1 MDVSTPLL
9 TGLALGVLGAVL
21 WAFRSSGARVPEG
34 HVGVITR
41 FGAAERQPGGAL
53 ATRPPGLHFKWPWE
67 RIVLVSL
74 MEQTIE
80 LSGEGAIRTM
90 AADGT
95 ALRLEASLRYLPK
108 RAMLEQFLF
117 GLQRPIEHV
126 STLFT
131 CLLRNELANV
141 QATSAPPTHS
151 VAEALPQEAGSYA
164 LIRRER
170 GLLSTRIADFC
181 KARIGDEHGIEFN
194 AVDLTDILP
203 PDELRDAL
211 NAVMQARSGAETHH
225 YRAESECRQRVLE
238 ARQGVAIAKARAQ
251 GAAEELSTLAH
262 ALSTLHQQGTLEDY
276 VRRRRSEVLGE
287 SKLVYLNDA
296 EARR

>member
-1 MDVSTPLL
+1 MII
-9 TGLALGVLGAVL
+9 TGLIIGAVAAAL
-21 WAFRSSGARVPEG
+21 WSVRSSGVRVPEG
-34 HVGVITR
+34 HIAVLTS
-41 FGAAERQPGGAL
+41 FGAAEREATGAL
-53 ATRPPGLHFKWPWE
+53 RTRAPGLHLKWPWQKV
-67 RIVLVSL
+67 VLVSM

-80 LSGEGAIRTM
+80 LAGEGAIRTM

-95 ALRLEASLRYLPK
+95 ALRLDATLRYRPD
-108 RAMLEQFLF
+108 RAMLEEFLF
-117 GLQRPIEHV
+117 GLQHPLEHV

-141 QATSAPPTHS
+141 VSAPRPSPHS
-151 VAEALPQEAGSYA
+151 VADALPEEAGSYA

-170 GLLSTRIADFC
+170 GLLSSRIADFC

-211 NAVMQARSGAETHH
+211 NAVMQARSAAEAHH

-238 ARQGVAIAKARAQ
+238 ARQGVAIARSRARA
-251 GAAEELSTLAH
+251 AADELDTLGK
-262 ALSTLHQQGTLEDY
+262 ALTTLHRQGVLGDY
-276 VRRRRSEVLGE
+276 VRRRKAEVLAE
-287 SKLVYLNDA
+287 SRLLYVNDG
-296 EARR
+296 EAR

>member
-1 MDVSTPLL
+1 MIV
-9 TGLALGVLGAVL
+9 TGVVIGAVAAVL
-21 WAFRSSGARVPEG
+21 WSLRASAVRVPEG
-34 HVGVITR
+34 HIAVLTS
-41 FGAAERQPGGAL
+41 FGAAEREPGGAL
-53 ATRPPGLHFKWPWE
+53 KTRSPGLHLKWPWQKV
-67 RIVLVSL
+67 VLVSM

-80 LSGEGAIRTM
+80 LAGEGAIRTM

-95 ALRLEASLRYLPK
+95 ALRLDAALRYRPN

-117 GLQRPIEHV
+117 GLQHPLEHV

-141 QATSAPPTHS
+141 QSAPRPAAHS
-151 VAEALPQEAGSYA
+151 VADALPEEAGSYA

-170 GLLSTRIADFC
+170 GLLSSRIADFC

-211 NAVMQARSGAETHH
+211 NAVMQARSAAEAHH

-238 ARQGVAIAKARAQ
+238 ARQGVAIAASRAKA
-251 GAAEELSTLAH
+251 AADELETLGK
-262 ALSTLHQQGTLEDY
+262 ALVTLHQKGVLGDY
-276 VRRRRSEVLGE
+276 VRRRKAEVLAE
-287 SKLVYLNDA
+287 SRLLYVNEG
-296 EARR
+296 EAR